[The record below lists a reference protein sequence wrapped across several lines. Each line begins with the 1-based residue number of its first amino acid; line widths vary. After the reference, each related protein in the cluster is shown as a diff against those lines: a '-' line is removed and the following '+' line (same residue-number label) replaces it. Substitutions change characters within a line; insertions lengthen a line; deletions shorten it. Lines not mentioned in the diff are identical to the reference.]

1 MSLGTDIAQPMDTD
15 VELTTLLGI
24 PDLHRHDPQTLFNRH
39 TGSARLRVP
48 IAVGV
53 DGRPV
58 DLDIKESAQGGM
70 GPHGMLIGAT
80 GSGKSEL
87 LRTLVLGLALT
98 NSSETLNFILVD
110 FKGGAT
116 FLGLEELPHTSA
128 VITNLAD
135 EVALVERMQDALHGE
150 LIRRQELLRAA
161 GNYTSALEY
170 ERARAAGTDLTP
182 LPSLF
187 VVVDEFSEL
196 LSAHREFMDLF
207 VMIGLPAAPSGCICC
222 WPRSA
227 WTRAACTSSRA
238 TCRTASVCVPSPPWR
253 AAAYSAS
260 RTPTSCPPSRAA
272 AT

>member
-24 PDLHRHDPQTLFNRH
+24 PDLHRHDPQTLFDRH

-150 LIRRQELLRAA
+150 LIRRQELLRSA

-170 ERARAAGTDLTP
+170 ERARAGGRT
-182 LPSLF
+182 S
-187 VVVDEFSEL
+187 
-196 LSAHREFMDLF
+196 
-207 VMIGLPAAPSGCICC
+207 
-222 WPRSA
+222 PRCPVSS
-227 WTRAACTSSRA
+227 WWSTSSVSCCPRTGSSW
-238 TCRTASVCVPSPPWR
+238 TCS
-253 AAAYSAS
+253 
-260 RTPTSCPPSRAA
+260 
-272 AT
+272 